1 MKADQVR
8 QAFLDFYRSKDHQ
21 FVKSAPLVP
30 HDDPTLLFTS
40 AGMVQFK
47 RYFAG
52 TVPVPF
58 RRAVSVQKCLRVTD
72 IDDVGRTPRH
82 DTFFEML
89 GHFSFGDYFKRE
101 AIAWNWELFTRVY
114 GIDPALLT
122 ASVYEADDE
131 AYAIWRTEIGLPP
144 EKIVRL
150 GAKDN
155 FWGPAGGTGACGPCS
170 EIYYDLG
177 PEVDADRPDVKPGDD
192 CNRFVEVGNFVFP
205 QFDRQADGTD
215 LPLKNRG
222 IDTGIGLERTCMVLQ
237 GKKSIFH
244 TDLFWPL
251 VEEAARVCG
260 RPYAGHEVPL
270 HIIADHVRALTFA
283 LGEGILPSNEGRGYV
298 IRRLIRR
305 AAVQGRT
312 LGVAKPFL
320 YAFVDHVVAMM
331 RATYP
336 EVEEGRKRAALN
348 LKNEEERFHATL
360 EQSVGRLQAVIDRTR
375 RDGRGEIAGEDAF
388 VLYDTHGLPLD
399 LIRDMALGQGL
410 AVDQDGFERCMAEQK
425 ERSRASAS
433 FQQES
438 EALAWTEVSPGPD
451 SEFLGYETT
460 RVEGARVRRV
470 TGTGSGDEP
479 LLVVLDRTPC
489 YGESGGQVGDTGTLA
504 CGDLTLAVTGAV
516 RRGPEIRH
524 VVGLPAHSGEG
535 AAGPAAETESWRAAK
550 ARLADPQA
558 RWTVRVD
565 GERRDAIRRHHTAT
579 HLLQAAL
586 RRVLGDHVAQAGSLV
601 APERLRFDY
610 SHTAALSPRE
620 REEVERFV
628 NAAIQRD
635 IPVEVTYS
643 TYDEAVAAGVTA
655 LFGEKYEAER
665 VRRVRVPGVSEELC
679 GGTHVGET
687 GEIGSL
693 LIVAESA
700 VAAGTRRVEAVC
712 GQPALAEV
720 QQMRARLDDLRRAL
734 GTSVDELP
742 QKVADLV
749 REASALR
756 RDLAKAR
763 SGEGVSRL
771 DELLKRAE
779 PVGRYRYLVGEVSA
793 ANAGELRGLGD
804 RVRAGLGHGAAI
816 LHARTGEKTSFL
828 AVVSEEL
835 AAAGRLRADEL
846 IRAVTAVADGSGGG
860 RPQMALGGAGDPG
873 KVSAAVAEAARLL
886 RDALERIAAEEEG

>member
-1 MKADQVR
+1 MKSDQVR
-8 QAFLDFYRSKDHQ
+8 QVFLDFYRSKDHQ

-52 TVPVPF
+52 SVPLTF

-114 GIDPALLT
+114 GIDRALLT
-122 ASVYEADDE
+122 ASVYEADEE
-131 AYAIWRTEIGLPP
+131 AYAIWRDEVGLAP

-170 EIYYDLG
+170 ELYCDLG
-177 PEVDADRPDVKPGDD
+177 AEVDADRPDVRPGDE

-205 QFDRQADGTD
+205 QYDRQPDGTD

-222 IDTGIGLERTCMVLQ
+222 IDTGIGLERLCMVLQ

-260 RPYAGHEVPL
+260 RPYEGHEVPL
-270 HIIADHVRALTFA
+270 HIIADHARALTFA

-305 AAVQGRT
+305 AAVQGHT
-312 LGVAKPFL
+312 LGVAEPFL
-320 YAFVDHVVAMM
+320 YKFVDHVVAMM
-331 RATYP
+331 RSAYP
-336 EVEEGRKRAALN
+336 EVEEGRKRAALG
-348 LKNEEERFHATL
+348 LRNEEERFHATL
-360 EQSVGRLQAVIDRTR
+360 ELSVGKLQAVIDRTTR
-375 RDGRGEIAGEDAF
+375 AGRGAIAGEDAF
-388 VLYDTHGLPLD
+388 VLYDTHGLPFD

-410 AVDQDGFERCMAEQK
+410 AVDQEGFERCMAEQK

-438 EALAWTEVSPGPD
+438 ESVAWTQVSAGAD
-451 SEFLGYETT
+451 SEFLGYDTT
-460 RVEGARVRRV
+460 RIEDARVRRV
-470 TGTGSGDEP
+470 AGDGEDGRP
-479 LLVVLDRTPC
+479 VLVVLDRTPC
-489 YGESGGQVGDTGTLA
+489 YGESGGQVGDTGTLT
-504 CGDLTLAVTGAV
+504 CGDLELRVTGTV
-516 RRGPEIRH
+516 RRGTEIRH
-524 VVGLPAHSGEG
+524 LVALPDATGG
-535 AAGPAAETESWRAAK
+535 AGGTRAA
-550 ARLADPQA
+550 ASRLREPET
-558 RWTVRVD
+558 RWRVQVD
-565 GERRDAIRRHHTAT
+565 EERRDAIRRHHTAT

-586 RRVLGDHVAQAGSLV
+586 RLVLGEHVAQAGSLV
-601 APERLRFDY
+601 EPERLRFDFTHF
-610 SHTAALSPRE
+610 SALSRAE
-620 REEVERFV
+620 REEVERLV
-628 NAAIQRD
+628 NATIQRD
-635 IPVEVTYS
+635 LPVEVSYS

-665 VRRVRVPGVSEELC
+665 VRRVRAGDVSEELC
-679 GGTHVGET
+679 GGTHVRAT

-693 LIVAESA
+693 IVVEESA
-700 VAAGTRRVEAVC
+700 VAAGTRRIEAVC
-712 GQPALAEV
+712 GQRALAEV
-720 QQMRARLDDLRRAL
+720 QQMRGRIEELRRAL
-734 GTSVDELP
+734 GAPADALP
-742 QKVADLV
+742 GKVGDLL
-749 REASALR
+749 REVSTLR

-763 SGEGVSRL
+763 SGEGLSRL
-771 DELLKRAE
+771 DEVLQRAE
-779 PVGRYRYLVGEVSA
+779 TVGRFRCLVGEVSA
-793 ANAGELRGLGD
+793 ANAGELRALGD
-804 RVRAGLGHGAAI
+804 RVRAALGSGAAI
-816 LHARTGEKTSFL
+816 LHAKTGEKTSFL
-828 AVVSEEL
+828 AVVSEDL
-835 AAAGRLRADEL
+835 AAGGRLRADEL
-846 IRAVTAVADGSGGG
+846 IRAVAAVAGGSGGG
-860 RPQMALGGAGDPG
+860 RPQMALGGAGDPARVG
-873 KVSAAVAEAARLL
+873 AAVAEAARLL
-886 RDALERIAAEEEG
+886 HAELQKLAAEEG